1 MKNETTLN
9 HCTPPDAK
17 HLLADSASLSEAQ
30 IEHQIEMDEEEDS
43 YWMDDDD
50 YEEEIIG
57 YECLACGHLH
67 NEKPMDGCDKC
78 LSYSVDAMYG

>member
-1 MKNETTLN
+1 MEKETELN
-9 HCTPPDAK
+9 HQTPPDAK
-17 HLLADSASLSEAQ
+17 HLLADSASLTEAQ

-50 YEEEIIG
+50 YEDEIIG
-57 YECLACGHLH
+57 YECLACGHIH